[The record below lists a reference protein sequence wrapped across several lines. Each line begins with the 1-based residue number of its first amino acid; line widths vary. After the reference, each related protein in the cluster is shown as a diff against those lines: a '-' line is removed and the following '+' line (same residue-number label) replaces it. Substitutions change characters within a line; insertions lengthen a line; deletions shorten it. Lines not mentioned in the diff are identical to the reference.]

1 MRAAVPA
8 YMGHRFEECPPGH
21 RFGLYFPVW
30 KDDWSL
36 DKEGKGEALK
46 QTLSLPRHAQDT
58 LAALRERQAM
68 LLDGIP
74 EVVRLSI
81 EAKTTAPFATGLGLA
96 HPLENG
102 FAFLNPYGLPYL
114 PGSGVKGVIRRAA
127 QELADGMW
135 EDSRGW
141 SHELR
146 YTIEVGSGKD
156 KRTIQL
162 SMLDVLFGR
171 EPASGDS
178 DHLRGALTFWDVI
191 PQIEGDALAVEI
203 MTPHQ
208 SHYYQQ
214 QSDPKSGRST
224 TPHESGQPTPITF
237 LTVPPQSLFVFHVT
251 CDTARLGA
259 LAADLAEAD
268 AEGKPR
274 WQALVEAA
282 FAHAFRWLGFGAKT
296 AVGYGAM
303 QIQEHSEENHAPNA
317 VPHVPAQATPQVETG
332 EEVWSSAELH
342 YNPSTR
348 EITASFEG
356 KKSAGLTGE
365 ALERLLTALGERT
378 VKLKKNKKLN
388 NIPIR
393 VCVQGNLIKIIGLAN
408 EGV

>member
-1 MRAAVPA
+1 MRAAVPE
-8 YMGHRFEECPPGH
+8 YVGTSFVDCPPGH
-21 RFGLYFPVW
+21 RFSLYFPVW
-30 KDDWSL
+30 KDNWSL
-36 DKEGKGEALK
+36 DKEGKVQALK

-74 EVVRLSI
+74 EVARLSI
-81 EAKTTAPFATGLGLA
+81 EAQSTAPFATGLGLA

-114 PGSGVKGVIRRAA
+114 PGSSIKGVLRRAA
-127 QELADGMW
+127 EELAGELIEHD
-135 EDSRGW
+135 RKGW
-141 SHELR
+141 TPEAI
-146 YTIEVGSGKD
+146 TA
-156 KRTIQL
+156 
-162 SMLDVLFGR
+162 LFGL
-171 EPASGDS
+171 ESEDHQKE
-178 DHLRGALTFWDVI
+178 HLRGALIFWD
-191 PQIEGDALAVEI
+191 ALPKPANNCMGMEV
-203 MTPHQ
+203 MTPHYGD
-208 SHYYQQ
+208 YYQAKRT
-214 QSDPKSGRST
+214 DTYRDGV
-224 TPHESGQPTPITF
+224 TPHDAGQPNPIVF
-237 LTVPPQSLFVFHVT
+237 LVVPAGSKFSFHVT
-251 CDTARLGA
+251 CDATRLTANQR
-259 LAADLAEAD
+259 DT
-268 AEGKPR
+268 
-274 WQALVEAA
+274 WQALVRAA
-282 FAHAFRWLGFGAKT
+282 FEHAFDWLGFGAKT

-332 EEVWSSAELH
+332 EKVWSSAELH

-393 VCVQGNLIKIIGLAN
+393 VCIQGNLIKIIGLAN